1 MNPPRSY
8 KGAIAA
14 FAALTLLS
22 AANAATVSVRD
33 GANNNF
39 GDAGGVAI
47 DFDATT
53 GLAADWEPDLSISQT
68 YSIDSL
74 TLFRS
79 STSVSTGIVYLGVY
93 TSIGAPTERTL
104 GGFQGV
110 STNTVDL
117 ALLNASDPF
126 TFTFSGFNV
135 TPEQNAGSGADIR
148 YFVFQTGTTALAN
161 ITGSVRVPIRRIDDT
176 TTPAG
181 FSHQLGALLQNNDPT
196 RILRADRAPEYLAT
210 ITPIPEP
217 SALALLGIAGAVI
230 AARRRR

>member
-1 MNPPRSY
+1 MKPHRSH
-8 KGAIAA
+8 KAAIAA

-22 AANAATVSVRD
+22 AANAATVLVTD
-33 GANNNF
+33 GTNNDF

-53 GLAADWEPDLSISQT
+53 GLAADWVADLSTSQT
-68 YSIDSL
+68 YFIDSL
-74 TLFRS
+74 TLFRA
-79 STSVSTGIVYLGVY
+79 TNEASTGTVYLGVY
-93 TSIGAPTERTL
+93 TSIGASPGKTL

-110 STNTVDL
+110 STNTINL
-117 ALLNASDPF
+117 STLGQNAPF
-126 TFTFSGFNV
+126 TFTFSGFSV
-135 TPEQNAGSGADIR
+135 TPQQNPASGGDIR

-161 ITGSVRVPIRRIDDT
+161 IDLSVRVPIRRIDDN

-181 FSHQLGALLQNNDPT
+181 FSHQLAAVLQRGHPT
-196 RILRADRAPEYLAT
+196 EFLRTGRAPEYSAT